1 MKKTIK
7 SAILVILSLIVVF
20 SLAACDLAA
29 QNETPEITT
38 ESIINNEE
46 GSSGSEANENT
57 VSQTG
62 IWKDAM
68 YLKDAEFGNG
78 SKTVVVQIKA
88 EGQMVTFTIK
98 TDKDTVG
105 AALMEHGL
113 IDGDQ
118 GAYGLYVK
126 KVNGMIADYDV
137 NQTYWAFYVNGGY
150 GMTGVDM
157 TEINESDTYQLE
169 LTKG

>member
-1 MKKTIK
+1 MKNTIK
-7 SAILVILSLIVVF
+7 SAILVILSLIMVF
-20 SLAACDLAA
+20 SFAACDFATKV
-29 QNETPEITT
+29 ETPEITT
-38 ESIINNEE
+38 SPIVNNEE
-46 GSSGSEANENT
+46 TTTGGEQAENT

-62 IWKDAM
+62 IWKDAK

-78 SKTVVVQIKA
+78 SKTVVVQVKA

-113 IDGDQ
+113 IDGEQ

-126 KVNGMIADYDV
+126 KVNGMLADYDI
-137 NQTYWAFYVNGGY
+137 NQTYWAFYTNGAY